1 MSFIQKKLA
10 PFVLITA
17 FYQGYDWLYMPMKT
31 SIEGATLKVRSDL
44 HLARRIYH
52 MLGAGTIAALY
63 YFMPRKEMLILF
75 VGFTLLC
82 VCVDLFRLKSK
93 KLNDKLLA
101 TFGSFVRK
109 SEVNNLT
116 GMTYLTIGVTAIAVI
131 FPKEIVTL
139 SLLMLA
145 VGDPISSIFGIMY
158 GKDVLVGKKTLQGTI
173 AGFIACA
180 LVSIVYF
187 SGTGLM
193 SERLILASLVAGLIG
208 AISELT
214 PVFGLDDNFTF
225 PILSACLLWAQF
237 SIM

>member
-1 MSFIQKKLA
+1 
-10 PFVLITA
+10 
-17 FYQGYDWLYMPMKT
+17 MKT
-31 SIEGATLKVRSDL
+31 SIEGAPLKVRSDL

-52 MLGAGTIAALY
+52 MIGAGFIAALY

-75 VGFTLLC
+75 IGFTILC
-82 VCVDLFRLKSK
+82 ITVDFVRLKSK

-101 TFGSFVRK
+101 TFGSFIRK
-109 SEVNNLT
+109 SEVNGLT

-145 VGDPISSIFGIMY
+145 VGDPISSIFGILY
-158 GKDVLVGKKTLQGTI
+158 GKDVLVGKKTLQGTL
-173 AGFIACA
+173 AGFIACV
-180 LVSIVYF
+180 LVSIIYF
-187 SGTGLM
+187 TTTGQM
-193 SERLILASLVAGLIG
+193 QERIILAGLIAGLIG

-225 PILSACLLWAQF
+225 PILSACLLWVQF
-237 SIM
+237 QLM

>member
-1 MSFIQKKLA
+1 MDTSF
-10 PFVLITA
+10 
-17 FYQGYDWLYMPMKT
+17 
-31 SIEGATLKVRSDL
+31 EGATLKVRSDL
-44 HLARRIYH
+44 HLARRLYH
-52 MLGAGTIAALY
+52 MLGVSIIAVLY

-75 VGFTLLC
+75 VGFTVFCLA
-82 VCVDLFRLKSK
+82 VDLIRLKSK
-93 KLNDKLLA
+93 KLNDKLLV
-101 TFGSFVRK
+101 TFGSFARK
-109 SEVNNLT
+109 SEVNGLT

-139 SLLMLA
+139 SLFMLA
-145 VGDPISSIFGIMY
+145 VGDPISSIFGIKY

-173 AGFIACA
+173 AGFVACA
-180 LVSIVYF
+180 LVSIFYF
-187 SGTGLM
+187 SATNIM

>member
-1 MSFIQKKLA
+1 
-10 PFVLITA
+10 
-17 FYQGYDWLYMPMKT
+17 MKT
-31 SIEGATLKVRSDL
+31 TFEGATLKVRSDL

-52 MLGAGTIAALY
+52 MLGATIIASLY
-63 YFMPRKEMLILF
+63 YFLPRKEMLILF
-75 VGFTLLC
+75 VGFTLFC

-101 TFGSFVRK
+101 AFGTFARK

-116 GMTYLTIGVTAIAVI
+116 GMTYLTIGVTAVAVI

-139 SLLMLA
+139 ALLMLA

-158 GKDVLVGKKTLQGTI
+158 GKDILVGKKTLQGSI
-173 AGFIACA
+173 AGFIACTIVA
-180 LVSIVYF
+180 LTYF
-187 SGTGLM
+187 SASGLM
-193 SERLILASLVAGLIG
+193 EERLILASLVAGLIG

-225 PILSACLLWAQF
+225 PILSSCLLWMQF
-237 SIM
+237 LIM

>member
-1 MSFIQKKLA
+1 MDTSF
-10 PFVLITA
+10 
-17 FYQGYDWLYMPMKT
+17 
-31 SIEGATLKVRSDL
+31 EGATLKVRSDL
-44 HLARRIYH
+44 HLARRLYH
-52 MLGAGTIAALY
+52 MLGVSIIAVLY

-75 VGFTLLC
+75 VGFTVFCL
-82 VCVDLFRLKSK
+82 VIDLVRLKSK
-93 KLNDKLLA
+93 KLNDKLLV
-101 TFGSFVRK
+101 TFGSFARK
-109 SEVNNLT
+109 SEVNGLT

-139 SLLMLA
+139 SLFMLA
-145 VGDPISSIFGIMY
+145 VGDPISSIFGIKY

-173 AGFIACA
+173 AGFVACA
-180 LVSIVYF
+180 LVSIFYF
-187 SGTGLM
+187 SATDIM